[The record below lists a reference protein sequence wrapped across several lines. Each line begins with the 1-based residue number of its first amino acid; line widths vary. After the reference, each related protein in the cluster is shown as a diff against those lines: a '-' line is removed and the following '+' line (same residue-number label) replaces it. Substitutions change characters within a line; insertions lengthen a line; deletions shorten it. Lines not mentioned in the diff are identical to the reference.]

1 LKQDRFLLGILIGI
15 ALLVVVA
22 VGLFLSRRGVQDYGP
37 EDTPQGVIRNYILAL
52 EKGDYERAYGYL
64 HAGDSKPSYEQFR
77 SAFLSRQLDTSNTS
91 VQIIGELHETSEDA
105 IVNLVVIRGGTGPF
119 ADAYRESTQA
129 LLEKDKQGDWKIVNL
144 PYPYWGWDWYQPR
157 PK

>member
-1 LKQDRFLLGILIGI
+1 MKQDRFLLGILIGI

-22 VGLFLSRRGVQDYGP
+22 VGLFLARRGGQDYGS

-52 EKGDYERAYGYL
+52 EKSDYERAYGYL
-64 HAGDSKPSYEQFR
+64 HAADSKPSYDQFR
-77 SAFLSRQLDTSNTS
+77 SAFLSRQLDTRNAA
-91 VQIIGELHETSEDA
+91 VQIGEALEMDEVADVEL
-105 IVNLVVIRGGTGPF
+105 IVIRGGAGPF
-119 ADAYRESTQA
+119 GDAYRESTQA
-129 LLEKDKQGDWKIVNL
+129 LLEKDGQGDWKIVNL